1 MKKKYFF
8 ILAMTSLT
16 FGCSEKDEELVDFD
30 RIAKLL
36 DEEEPTEWRPPQEVE
51 MISGYLSPEEKK
63 DDLENEAL
71 R

>member
-8 ILAMTSLT
+8 ILAMTTLT

-36 DEEEPTEWRPPQEVE
+36 DEEEPAEWRAPQEVE
-51 MISGYLSPEEKK
+51 MISGHLSPEERK
-63 DDLENEAL
+63 DDPDYEAV